1 MDEHT
6 RQNWQKIK
14 EALETSGKTD
24 CQFYKRACAILRTG
38 VDPMEGFFK
47 NKL

>member
-6 RQNWQKIK
+6 RQNWVKIK
-14 EALETSGKTD
+14 ATLEAAGKTD

-38 VDPMEGFFK
+38 VDPMETFFK
-47 NKL
+47 KK

>member
-1 MDEHT
+1 MDDLT

-14 EALETSGKTD
+14 DALEASGKTD

-38 VDPMEGFFK
+38 VDPMENIFNRK
-47 NKL
+47 

>member
-14 EALETSGKTD
+14 DTLEASGKTG
-24 CQFYKRACAILRTG
+24 CQLYKRACAILRTG
-38 VDPMEGFFK
+38 VDPMETFF
-47 NKL
+47 NKK

>member
-14 EALETSGKTD
+14 DALEASGKTD

-38 VDPMEGFFK
+38 IDPMEDFFNRK
-47 NKL
+47 